1 MTPEEVQRVLART
14 DPFELLADEELA
26 ELGRRM
32 EVRVY
37 PAGAHVFR
45 QGEVSRGTLFIVL
58 EGLVE
63 ITLAGPQ
70 GEEAVVGLR
79 RRHDF
84 FGETVAL
91 SQERYPG
98 GARVREAARCALLA
112 RRDLERL
119 IYGHPDFSGFFNA
132 LLAER
137 MRLMYEQMVSEAA
150 AAESGS
156 APERLFRRRVSEIM
170 STPVETCPPE
180 ARVTEV
186 ARRMEA
192 RRIGSLVVVDAAG
205 RPLGLVTERHLV
217 SHLIARGRFPV
228 DTCRAGQVMRPEP
241 ASVAPEASV
250 GQALSCMTRHG
261 TRHLVVMARGALVG
275 VVTAADLVRARGP
288 GPLVLTPEIEA
299 CRRLEDLAALG
310 READRVLAALVA
322 DQAPL
327 AEILEVVAE
336 LHERLA
342 CRVLELSE
350 AALQAEGL
358 GKPPVPYCWINMGSA
373 ARREQTLRTDQD
385 NALIYADPPD
395 GRQEEVARYFE
406 ALARRAVEALVACG
420 FAECPGGVMAIN
432 PAWRRSAAD
441 WNAAVDRWV
450 ASQDPDHIRTLTILL
465 DFRPLHGDLELGR
478 ALRERIFHAF
488 AGSLNASHLLTRDD
502 HHAGSPV
509 GFLGRINTERG
520 GSRKGRFNLKASA
533 LAHLVNGLR
542 IFAVNHR
549 IGEPSSL
556 GRLKDLEA
564 AAVLEAEEA
573 AIFRAS
579 FETLMMFKIRSN
591 LAQLH
596 RGAPVDSYIDPAALS
611 PNERMLLKDALA
623 GVARMQ
629 KLLNRRF
636 KVFWLNYFG

>member
-1 MTPEEVQRVLART
+1 MTPEAVQRVLART
-14 DPFELLADEELA
+14 DPFELLADDVLA
-26 ELGRRM
+26 DLGRRM
-32 EVRVY
+32 EVRAY
-37 PAGAHVFR
+37 PAGAHVFQ

-58 EGLVE
+58 EGLIE

-70 GEEAVVGLR
+70 GEETVVGLR

-98 GARVREAARCALLA
+98 GARVRKAACCALLG
-112 RRDLERL
+112 RGDLERL

-137 MRLMYEQMVSEAA
+137 MRLMYEQMVREAA

-170 STPVETCPPE
+170 STPAATCPPE
-180 ARVTEV
+180 LKVTAAARL
-186 ARRMEA
+186 MEA

-205 RPLGLVTERHLV
+205 RPLGLVTERRLV
-217 SHLIARGRFPV
+217 SHLIAHGRFPV
-228 DTCRAGQVMRPEP
+228 ETCRAGQVMLPDP

-250 GQALSCMTRHG
+250 GQALSRMTRHG

-288 GPLVLTPEIEA
+288 GPLVLTPEIAA
-299 CRRLEDLAALG
+299 CTRLEDLAAVG
-310 READRVLAALVA
+310 REVDRVLAALVA

-342 CRVLELSE
+342 GRVLELSE
-350 AALQAEGL
+350 AALDAEGL

-385 NALIYADPPD
+385 NALIHAEAPED
-395 GRQEEVARYFE
+395 RQAEVERYFE
-406 ALARRAVEALVACG
+406 ALSRRVVEALMACG
-420 FAECPGGVMAIN
+420 FAACPGGVMAVN

-465 DFRPLHGDLELGR
+465 DFRPLHGDRELAQ

-488 AGSLNASHLLTRDD
+488 ATSLNASHLLTRDD

-509 GFLGRINTERG
+509 GFMGRINTERSG
-520 GSRKGRFNLKASA
+520 PRKGRFNLKAGA
-533 LAHLVNGLR
+533 LVHLVNGLR

-549 IGEPSSL
+549 ISEPSSL
-556 GRLKDLEA
+556 GRLERLEEA
-564 AAVLEAEEA
+564 SVLEAEEA
-573 AIFRAS
+573 AMFRAS

-596 RGAPVDSYIDPAALS
+596 QGVPVDSCIDPASLS
-611 PNERMLLKDALA
+611 RNERVLLKDALA
-623 GVARMQ
+623 GAARMQ